1 MNGGFVKA
9 NLCKSLYTTAL
20 QGFIWSW
27 LLPQSLAL
35 FVLAFVTSSR
45 VIQGKPGSC
54 TAPVHFSLPLKL
66 HSQSAAFKHTGVR
79 YKLDQTSSLLKSQ
92 AVACWAQGK
101 DEIVNVQHQA
111 WLYVPALSWNVLS
124 GQCTFQAVLEPAA
137 ESQLNTHILSSS
149 TWNILC
155 SQAHLVSQSS
165 PQKPL
170 AEPTSI
176 NVLDEVR

>member
-66 HSQSAAFKHTGVR
+66 HSQSAAFKHTGVW

-137 ESQLNTHILSSS
+137 LSLSSTLTYFLPPPGTFS
-149 TWNILC
+149 APKHT
-155 SQAHLVSQSS
+155 SS
-165 PQKPL
+165 LRAPL
-170 AEPTSI
+170 KSHS
-176 NVLDEVR
+176 LSLLLSMF